1 MLRGRLYARAHRGEC
16 TRIVDVCVC
25 IIFLKRKEFLNRS
38 MRKPWWLDKLKITL
52 FDVWSIAAQRNRPRL
67 TAIFAA
73 TDYSRFKLLQP
84 QLLPKKSL
92 PNTPID
98 EYPFIFPFSYAW
110 TLPFALHKHTTRTV
124 YLIELTVILYYNGW
138 TCGNEDTNP
147 LPTCFHCQ
155 VGPARQWRA
164 KRERAFS
171 IVIPSP

>member
-1 MLRGRLYARAHRGEC
+1 
-16 TRIVDVCVC
+16 
-25 IIFLKRKEFLNRS
+25 

-73 TDYSRFKLLQP
+73 TNYSRFKLLQP

-124 YLIELTVILYYNGW
+124 YLIELTKSYSTTTDEHVVMKPQIHSLLAFTVKWAPHDSGERNGSVLFPSW
-138 TCGNEDTNP
+138 FLHRNGIIGSKV
-147 LPTCFHCQ
+147 LPCSHRQ
-155 VGPARQWRA
+155 VGPPTRR
-164 KRERAFS
+164 RRPH
-171 IVIPSP
+171 PSRLKPHLP